1 MTVRLIL
8 RSKMFEVTAGM
19 TVRHSLEKAGVPL
32 ESVLAIRAGEMLT
45 EDEILHSG
53 EEIKLVAVVS
63 GG

>member
-1 MTVRLIL
+1 
-8 RSKMFEVTAGM
+8 MFEVTAGM

-45 EDEILHSG
+45 EDEILHDG